1 MRALKWMLVSKRPLR
16 PEELVAAAELNPAI
30 AVGSCAL
37 SQEST
42 LEVELLI
49 QSCGG
54 LLLLDTTLNVVRFSH
69 LSVQEYLETRS
80 ETWDV
85 SVIDAQLFVSESCL
99 WTLQSSLELPLYN
112 YAALNWFQHCRS
124 YQDLVLWVRSQ
135 KDTERELRIPLLNSF
150 LGSFKEASASYAKW
164 ADWVGANVGIYDS
177 LLCVRSTPLYPAF
190 AAAFA
195 GLGQVV
201 SWLWDSEGND
211 MKIQNDRRDSLLQV
225 AIGEGTE
232 WIVVEMLKS
241 GLETNDVQNGL
252 YPASRSGKSGIIKL
266 LLDRGADVNFPGGGY
281 GSALGA
287 AACWGRVET
296 VALLLDRGADVN
308 IPGGGYGSALGA
320 AACWGSV
327 ETVALLLDRGADVNV
342 PSGRYGSA
350 LVAAASGGK
359 VEIVALLLDRGADVN
374 IPSGGYGSALG
385 AAACWGSVE
394 TVALLL
400 DRGADVNIPGGDYG
414 SALGAAA
421 YGGKVETVALL
432 LDRGADVNIP
442 GGGYGSA
449 LGAAASG
456 GGLEV
461 AKLLFHHGANPD
473 LTTNEGARPRDLAE
487 QEGNQDIVDLLDSM
501 CGAGEL
507 NGSADNACST

>member
-287 AACWGRVET
+287 AACWG
-296 VALLLDRGADVN
+296 
-308 IPGGGYGSALGA
+308 
-320 AACWGSV
+320 SV